1 MWTPIALDTARGQM
15 FRRDDQS
22 GAGFSVGARGDKNL
36 YTNTLL
42 VLDIRTG
49 KVLWYDQ
56 LVPEDDHDWDLTQV
70 SPLITVQIDGRRAT
84 W

>member
-1 MWTPIALDTARGQM
+1 M
-15 FRRDDQS
+15 FVATTNPSPDFPS
-22 GAGFSVGARGDKNL
+22 EERGDKNL

-56 LVPEDDHDWDLTQV
+56 LVPEDDHDGI
-70 SPLITVQIDGRRAT
+70 SRRSAR
-84 W
+84 